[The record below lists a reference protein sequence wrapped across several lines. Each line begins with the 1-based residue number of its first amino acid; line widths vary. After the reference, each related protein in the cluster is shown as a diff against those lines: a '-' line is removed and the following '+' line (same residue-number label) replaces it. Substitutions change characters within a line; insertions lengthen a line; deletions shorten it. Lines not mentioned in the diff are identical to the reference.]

1 MRRAGLGTAGAL
13 ALLGLG
19 LVSACGRGDA
29 DSQRRIAAAGADP
42 RPADWLRVSDPASGE
57 RLFHRC
63 ASCHAARAGAP
74 DRNGPNLHGVVGG
87 PVAQRRPR
95 FAYTAALQATGG
107 VWDVARLDAWLR
119 DPRAAVP
126 GTTMRFAGLAD
137 PQQRA
142 DVIAYL
148 ALQDD

>member
-1 MRRAGLGTAGAL
+1 MRRISPILILILILILLCCAGCGQAGPDAGPAQRPRIMVAGLVGDPDAGA
-13 ALLGLG
+13 
-19 LVSACGRGDA
+19 
-29 DSQRRIAAAGADP
+29 
-42 RPADWLRVSDPASGE
+42 
-57 RLFHRC
+57 RLFVQC
-63 ASCHAARAGAP
+63 KACHTVGATAP
-74 DRNGPNLHGVVGG
+74 DTDGPNLHGVVGG